1 MTNETNKKK
10 KKIDSDNLSLFE
22 RVAGEGVPEKYKD
35 RIREAVES
43 REWKFNLLQKFS
55 PWHHSAAQMIAAGM
69 KISTIAEKLGR
80 TKQHLYK
87 LRTVEPAFNELV
99 NLYRELQTE
108 SSIDLRDQLEGL
120 STLAAKELLDR
131 LMANPDKFSNKEL
144 FELLRLSADR
154 TGHGPTS
161 KVEGEFSAHGVA
173 KVMLERLDKVR
184 AEITKEEEDDTLVLE
199 AEEVKELPSP

>member
-1 MTNETNKKK
+1 M
-10 KKIDSDNLSLFE
+10 DSLTLFE

-35 RIREAVES
+35 RIREAVEA

-108 SSIDLRDQLEGL
+108 SSIDLKDQLEGL
-120 STLAAKELLDR
+120 SNLAAKELLDR
-131 LMANPDKFSNKEL
+131 LRANPDRFSNKEL

-154 TGHGPTS
+154 TGHGPSS

-184 AEITKEEEDDTLVLE
+184 AEVADDKDDTIVIE